1 MADHS
6 KISWTEAS
14 WPWLNGCAVASPGCE
29 NCYAVSLAH
38 RFAHSP
44 NPKVA
49 ARFAGLVEK
58 TDEGLAWTGDV
69 RVNEPGILAP
79 LSWREPRRIFVASQA
94 DPFHPKVPDEALV
107 KVFAVMAATPR
118 HTYQLLTKRHARMKS
133 VLSSADFRDAV
144 VRELLTEPAFC
155 RPARGPAWPIPEGGL
170 QWPPRNVWPGVS
182 VEDQQR
188 ADLRIPHLLE
198 TPGVV
203 RWVSAEPLLGPLD
216 LTPYLD
222 GSWTRYERL
231 AWVIVGGESGPKA
244 RPMEEEW
251 ADDLRRQC
259 AENEVAFHF
268 KQPGRHLAAK
278 WGIKGAG
285 HDPELW
291 PHPWPQEYP
300 TVEVAL

>member
-1 MADHS
+1 VADRS
-6 KISWTEAS
+6 RISWTEAS
-14 WPWLNGCAVASPGCE
+14 WPWLNGCQVASPGCD
-29 NCYAVSLAH
+29 NCYAVPLAH

-69 RVNEPGILAP
+69 RVNEAGILTP

-94 DPFHPKVPDEALV
+94 DPFHPKVPIETLA

-118 HTYQLLTKRHARMKS
+118 HTYQLLTKRHAVMRS
-133 VLSSADFRDAV
+133 LLLSTRFRRAITRELVTDPAFSSAPDWTDGRGNL
-144 VRELLTEPAFC
+144 RWPLL
-155 RPARGPAWPIPEGGL
+155 
-170 QWPPRNVWPGVS
+170 NVWPGVS

-188 ADLRIPHLLE
+188 ADLRIPYLLD

-222 GSWTRYERL
+222 GSYPGGERL

-259 AENEVAFHF
+259 AENEIAFHF
-268 KQPGRHLAAK
+268 KQPGRHLAAR

-285 HDPELW
+285 HDPEQW
-291 PHPWPQEYP
+291 PKPWPQEYP